1 MGSDTQDKS
10 AGGKSSRGGMNI
22 DTALVREL
30 AELLNETGLTEI
42 EVEDD
47 DRRIR
52 VARGGTMMAAP
63 AQMYAAPAAA
73 PMASAPSAA
82 AAPAPVEA
90 APAPAADHANAV
102 KSPMVG
108 TCYLTPEPGA
118 APFIKVGQSVK
129 EGDTLLIVEAMKVM
143 NPIPAT
149 MAGTVQQIL
158 IENAQP
164 VEFDQPLIVIA

>member
-1 MGSDTQDKS
+1 MSNDDGQGKDSKRKS
-10 AGGKSSRGGMNI
+10 GGMNI

-47 DRRIR
+47 DRKIR
-52 VARGGTMMAAP
+52 VSRGSIAAAAP
-63 AQMYAAPAAA
+63 VYAAAPAPAAA
-73 PMASAPSAA
+73 APTVT
-82 AAPAPVEA
+82 APAPVEA
-90 APAPAADHANAV
+90 AAPAGPDMSNAV

-118 APFIKVGQSVK
+118 APFITVGQAVK

-143 NPIPAT
+143 NPITAPR
-149 MAGTVQQIL
+149 AGTVTAIL
-158 IENAQP
+158 IETAQP
-164 VEFDQPLIVIA
+164 VEFDQPLVVIS